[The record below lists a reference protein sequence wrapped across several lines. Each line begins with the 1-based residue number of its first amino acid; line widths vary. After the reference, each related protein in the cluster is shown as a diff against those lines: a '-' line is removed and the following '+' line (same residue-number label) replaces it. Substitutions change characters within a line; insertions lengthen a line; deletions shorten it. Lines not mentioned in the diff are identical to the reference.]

1 MSQRCGDRDRDREH
15 DREREL
21 QWSARRMGTSL
32 LLQLSAHERE
42 LDLVFL
48 DHSYAKPWSAHP
60 DASAARPA
68 RLLFITPRRHLGTAP
83 EADVPID
90 VETVTPTP
98 VPLYDNQKARS
109 VMNECERHVM
119 FARTDADAPP
129 PPDDWEEHVNR
140 TGWTMAQ
147 NKLFNKIHKALQ
159 SDRLARLAN
168 EGACNE
174 PVLRRIAVDKCA
186 RRVRQ
191 ALASVNWDT
200 KLIQWLHTTL
210 VETLSLPVLAAYLDA
225 LQTLKGKIPTLI
237 DRMLLSSTAKTGAA
251 GAEALSLLLKRP
263 WDPAVGVLS
272 HNKPSKLPGSPL
284 ILIASSGP
292 ANSMFPAS
300 RRHRFWQS
308 QLSCLGKVI
317 PIATS
322 LLNNGSGVGVLQCLE
337 HMIGAVRGK
346 VAEIHNHFSH
356 KQIILIGWNTGALV
370 ACHVSVMEYVT
381 AVVCL
386 GFPLLTVDGPR
397 GDVDDPLLEMKTPV
411 LFVIGQNSLQC
422 NIEAMED
429 FREKIRADNSM
440 VVVGGADDNLR
451 ISKAKKKSE
460 GLTQSMVDR
469 CIQDEIADFLTGV
482 LTRAESHL
490 GSDPRDLDAEKKK
503 KPRDSTRRDLSFDL
517 PERNSRPTSPAAKVP
532 ASPSGSEVG
541 TFSRQ
546 DLSSVSSSPTS
557 SPKTK
562 VATMSLQKPPT
573 VGTTQL
579 LKRQVPRAD
588 TVLTHKQ
595 AQAQFAA
602 FLKQNMLVRKA
613 LPPGTSSCLF
623 VPVPEPSEGAEKDDV
638 RLQLK
643 RHQPPSPTQCSKSS
657 KRAKIKVTIVSHGDA
672 AAMGTGAALTTQ
684 AEIIS
689 GKAVP
694 MAMSGVKELS
704 GLLSTPKE
712 IVDSPSPEVS
722 KATLDRAWSN
732 LVWWKVSLGGTG
744 FEVPS
749 VIWERRRVVLNR
761 KLSSAAEASLSPT
774 PAGVPSST
782 APSAFHALQSRLVAS
797 STHGLQAQ
805 PASALQGAASAS
817 SLLQGLSFSLQDIG
831 TKASTLPASMVAAG
845 PSVQSSAVKAPTAL
859 QSLSAI
865 TTDTGT
871 IVRTIP
877 VPTSL
882 ALGASASG
890 KPTAIHQLLT
900 NGGLAKLA
908 NSLPGLAQI
917 SNQAAG
923 LKAPTTITVTLRG
936 QPGRMSTLSQ
946 AAMGTIQPQ
955 LEEQPMQTQGPQL
968 LCGALRVGW
977 VSPGSV
983 VTSWE
988 QLQELSDLRQPHGDP
1003 LHHVSHQALTKP
1015 EISEALA
1022 MPVTLLGI
1030 QPSSFFSSSSSTG
1043 PLLFATLVH
1052 PKVGPALQSPSSM
1065 LLPTPGKG
1073 DRTLGHLRERVIL
1086 AKSHV
1091 LEALE
1096 TLGRASPVVDNGS
1109 TIIHPR
1115 EAQDNRRLGPSSGWA
1130 APPASPTS
1138 HRDPQEG

>member
-1 MSQRCGDRDRDREH
+1 MAQRGGE
-15 DREREL
+15 REREL

-42 LDLVFL
+42 LDLVCL

-68 RLLFITPRRHLGTAP
+68 RMLFLTPRRQLGTAL

-90 VETVTPTP
+90 VETVLPTP

-237 DRMLLSSTAKTGAA
+237 DRMLLSSTTKTGAA

-292 ANSMFPAS
+292 SNSMFPTS

-317 PIATS
+317 PIATH

-337 HMIGAVRGK
+337 HMIGAVRSK

-356 KQIILIGWNTGALV
+356 KPIILIGWNTGALV

-469 CIQDEIADFLTGV
+469 CIQDEIADFLTGI
-482 LTRAESHL
+482 LTRAESHS

-517 PERNSRPTSPAAKVP
+517 PERSSRPASPASRVP
-532 ASPSGSEVG
+532 ASPSGSE
-541 TFSRQ
+541 

-562 VATMSLQKPPT
+562 MAAVSSIQKPTPIST
-573 VGTTQL
+573 AQL
-579 LKRQVPRAD
+579 LKRQVQRTD
-588 TVLTHKQ
+588 TILTHKQ
-595 AQAQFAA
+595 AQVVA
-602 FLKQNMLVRKA
+602 
-613 LPPGTSSCLF
+613 
-623 VPVPEPSEGAEKDDV
+623 
-638 RLQLK
+638 
-643 RHQPPSPTQCSKSS
+643 
-657 KRAKIKVTIVSHGDA
+657 
-672 AAMGTGAALTTQ
+672 
-684 AEIIS
+684 
-689 GKAVP
+689 GKPFP
-694 MAMSGVKELS
+694 MAVSQSAPGGKEPF
-704 GLLSTPKE
+704 GLLAAS
-712 IVDSPSPEVS
+712 
-722 KATLDRAWSN
+722 
-732 LVWWKVSLGGTG
+732 
-744 FEVPS
+744 
-749 VIWERRRVVLNR
+749 
-761 KLSSAAEASLSPT
+761 KLSSAAESSVSPAP
-774 PAGVPSST
+774 PAAIPSST
-782 APSAFHALQSRLVAS
+782 TPSAFHALQSRLVAS
-797 STHGLQAQ
+797 STHCMQAQ

-831 TKASTLPASMVAAG
+831 TKSAALPASVAAAG
-845 PSVQSSAVKAPTAL
+845 TPVQTSAVKTPSPL
-859 QSLSAI
+859 QNLSAI
-865 TTDTGT
+865 TTGTGT

-877 VPTSL
+877 VATSL
-882 ALGASASG
+882 SVGAAASG

-908 NSLPGLAQI
+908 SSLPGLAQI

-936 QPGRMSTLSQ
+936 QPSRVTTLSQ
-946 AAMGTIQPQ
+946 AAMGTLQPQ
-955 LEEQPMQTQGPQL
+955 GEEQPMQTQAPQAPDAAVGNLAGP
-968 LCGALRVGW
+968 ASSAA
-977 VSPGSV
+977 SPGNLLAQMDLSKAQAGAEMAPTDPAARPTAAAAPL
-983 VTSWE
+983 VTAASPMKT
-988 QLQELSDLRQPHGDP
+988 LYVMSDAKLS
-1003 LHHVSHQALTKP
+1003 ALTKP
-1015 EISEALA
+1015 VMGEATSVPLKLPGLQPSSSSA
-1022 MPVTLLGI
+1022 SSPTGPVTLAPSPLPGAPGP
-1030 QPSSFFSSSSSTG
+1030 PSS
-1043 PLLFATLVH
+1043 LVH
-1052 PKVGPALQSPSSM
+1052 SKVGPVLQAASRTVI
-1065 LLPTPGKG
+1065 LTPTLATMKG
-1073 DRTLGHLRERVIL
+1073 DGPLGRTGDKVSLTRSASTLGH
-1086 AKSHV
+1086 
-1091 LEALE
+1091 ALGTTE
-1096 TLGRASPVVDNGS
+1096 TLGRVPSVLDDGS
-1109 TIIHPR
+1109 TLLHARETLASRHELPGGAGAALLTLGSSSIIAAAGPV
-1115 EAQDNRRLGPSSGWA
+1115 LGPK
-1130 APPASPTS
+1130 P
-1138 HRDPQEG
+1138 

>member
-1 MSQRCGDRDRDREH
+1 
-15 DREREL
+15 
-21 QWSARRMGTSL
+21 
-32 LLQLSAHERE
+32 
-42 LDLVFL
+42 
-48 DHSYAKPWSAHP
+48 
-60 DASAARPA
+60 
-68 RLLFITPRRHLGTAP
+68 
-83 EADVPID
+83 
-90 VETVTPTP
+90 
-98 VPLYDNQKARS
+98 PLYDNQKARS

-237 DRMLLSSTAKTGAA
+237 DRMLLSSTTKTGAA

-292 ANSMFPAS
+292 SNSMFPTS

-317 PIATS
+317 PIATH

-356 KQIILIGWNTGALV
+356 KPIILIGWNTGALV

-386 GFPLLTVDGPR
+386 GFPLLTIDGPR

-482 LTRAESHL
+482 LTRAESHS

-517 PERNSRPTSPAAKVP
+517 PERGSRPTSPAAKVP
-532 ASPSGSEVG
+532 ASPSGSE
-541 TFSRQ
+541 

-562 VATMSLQKPPT
+562 MAAVSSIQKPSQI
-573 VGTTQL
+573 GTTQL
-579 LKRQVPRAD
+579 LKRQVQRTD

-595 AQAQFAA
+595 AQ
-602 FLKQNMLVRKA
+602 
-613 LPPGTSSCLF
+613 
-623 VPVPEPSEGAEKDDV
+623 VPVSSEHSEGAEKDDV
-638 RLQLK
+638 RMQLK
-643 RHQPPSPTQCSKSS
+643 RHQTPSPTQCTKSS

-672 AAMGTGAALTTQ
+672 AGVGNGAPLTTQ
-684 AEIIS
+684 AES
-689 GKAVP
+689 
-694 MAMSGVKELS
+694 ELR
-704 GLLSTPKE
+704 LLSLAVESSST
-712 IVDSPSPEVS
+712 SP
-722 KATLDRAWSN
+722 A
-732 LVWWKVSLGGTG
+732 
-744 FEVPS
+744 PS
-749 VIWERRRVVLNR
+749 AVI
-761 KLSSAAEASLSPT
+761 
-774 PAGVPSST
+774 PSST
-782 APSAFHALQSRLVAS
+782 APSAFHALQSRLVLS
-797 STHGLQAQ
+797 KPDFILYSFL
-805 PASALQGAASAS
+805 GAASAS

-831 TKASTLPASMVAAG
+831 TKSSGLPASVTAAG
-845 PSVQSSAVKAPTAL
+845 PPPSAVKTPAPI
-859 QSLSAI
+859 QNLSAI

-877 VPTSL
+877 VATSL
-882 ALGASASG
+882 SLGASASG
-890 KPTAIHQLLT
+890 KSTAIHQLLT

-908 NSLPGLAQI
+908 SSLPGLAQI

-936 QPGRMSTLSQ
+936 QPSRMTTLSQ
-946 AAMGTIQPQ
+946 YLAHGERPNSLSGILAA
-955 LEEQPMQTQGPQL
+955 
-968 LCGALRVGW
+968 
-977 VSPGSV
+977 
-983 VTSWE
+983 
-988 QLQELSDLRQPHGDP
+988 
-1003 LHHVSHQALTKP
+1003 
-1015 EISEALA
+1015 
-1022 MPVTLLGI
+1022 
-1030 QPSSFFSSSSSTG
+1030 F
-1043 PLLFATLVH
+1043 
-1052 PKVGPALQSPSSM
+1052 
-1065 LLPTPGKG
+1065 LLPGLS
-1073 DRTLGHLRERVIL
+1073 LG
-1086 AKSHV
+1086 
-1091 LEALE
+1091 
-1096 TLGRASPVVDNGS
+1096 
-1109 TIIHPR
+1109 
-1115 EAQDNRRLGPSSGWA
+1115 A
-1130 APPASPTS
+1130 AELKA
-1138 HRDPQEG
+1138 

>member
-1 MSQRCGDRDRDREH
+1 MVWGSRGPHLWAPAESVWGSRGSVLGLRFDGPGCLVWAFREIALGVQDRFDLGVQRSVWGV
-15 DREREL
+15 
-21 QWSARRMGTSL
+21 QSARFGC
-32 LLQLSAHERE
+32 QLVAHQYQ
-42 LDLVFL
+42 D
-48 DHSYAKPWSAHP
+48 PWVSPTLGALPNPRDPPNPQDAPGVPHPCAHP
-60 DASAARPA
+60 RVGG
-68 RLLFITPRRHLGTAP
+68 R

-225 LQTLKGKIPTLI
+225 LQTLKGKIPALI

-292 ANSMFPAS
+292 ANSLFPTS

-317 PIATS
+317 PITTS

-422 NIEAMED
+422 NVEAMED
-429 FREKIRADNSM
+429 FREKIRADNSL

-451 ISKAKKKSE
+451 ISKAKKKAE

-482 LTRAESHL
+482 LTRAESHS
-490 GSDPRDLDAEKKK
+490 GSEPRDLDAERKK
-503 KPRDSTRRDLSFDL
+503 KPRECSRRDLSFEL
-517 PERNSRPTSPAAKVP
+517 PERSSRPASPAAKVP
-532 ASPSGSEVG
+532 ASPSGSE
-541 TFSRQ
+541 

-557 SPKTK
+557 SPKAK
-562 VATMSLQKPPT
+562 VAALALPKPSQVCP
-573 VGTTQL
+573 TQL
-579 LKRQVPRAD
+579 QRRQVPRPD
-588 TVLTHKQ
+588 PVLSHKQ
-595 AQAQFAA
+595 AQ
-602 FLKQNMLVRKA
+602 V
-613 LPPGTSSCLF
+613 
-623 VPVPEPSEGAEKDDV
+623 V
-638 RLQLK
+638 
-643 RHQPPSPTQCSKSS
+643 
-657 KRAKIKVTIVSHGDA
+657 
-672 AAMGTGAALTTQ
+672 
-684 AEIIS
+684 S
-689 GKAVP
+689 GKPLPLGQAVP
-694 MAMSGVKELS
+694 STKELS
-704 GLLSTPKE
+704 GLLSTPK
-712 IVDSPSPEVS
+712 
-722 KATLDRAWSN
+722 
-732 LVWWKVSLGGTG
+732 
-744 FEVPS
+744 
-749 VIWERRRVVLNR
+749 
-761 KLSSAAEASLSPT
+761 LSSGPEASLSPAQ
-774 PAGVPSST
+774 PGLPSGGSGS

-797 STHGLQAQ
+797 GGHGL
-805 PASALQGAASAS
+805 PAPPAALPGAASAS
-817 SLLQGLSFSLQDIG
+817 SLLQGLSFSLQDMG
-831 TKASTLPASMVAAG
+831 TKASSLA
-845 PSVQSSAVKAPTAL
+845 PSTATGSPVQSSALKAPAAL
-859 QSLSAI
+859 QSLAALS
-865 TTDTGT
+865 TDSPGPV
-871 IVRTIP
+871 VRTIP
-877 VPTSL
+877 VAASL
-882 ALGASASG
+882 ALGASAGS
-890 KPTAIHQLLT
+890 KPTAIQQLLS

-908 NSLPGLAQI
+908 SSLPGLAHI

-923 LKAPTTITVTLRG
+923 LKAPATITVTLRG
-936 QPGRMSTLSQ
+936 QPGRVGTLGQ
-946 AAMGTIQPQ
+946 AGLATAQPQ
-955 LEEQPMQTQGPQL
+955 LEEQPQGPQVR
-968 LCGALRVGW
+968 G
-977 VSPGSV
+977 
-983 VTSWE
+983 T
-988 QLQELSDLRQPHGDP
+988 
-1003 LHHVSHQALTKP
+1003 
-1015 EISEALA
+1015 
-1022 MPVTLLGI
+1022 
-1030 QPSSFFSSSSSTG
+1030 
-1043 PLLFATLVH
+1043 PLLAHL
-1052 PKVGPALQSPSSM
+1052 GSSR
-1065 LLPTPGKG
+1065 PCQGWG
-1073 DRTLGHLRERVIL
+1073 V
-1086 AKSHV
+1086 
-1091 LEALE
+1091 
-1096 TLGRASPVVDNGS
+1096 
-1109 TIIHPR
+1109 
-1115 EAQDNRRLGPSSGWA
+1115 RRG
-1130 APPASPTS
+1130 
-1138 HRDPQEG
+1138 

>member
-1 MSQRCGDRDRDREH
+1 MSYRGSERDF
-15 DREREL
+15 
-21 QWSARRMGTSL
+21 QTSARRMGTSL
-32 LLQLSAHERE
+32 LFQLSVHERE

-60 DASAARPA
+60 DASSARPT
-68 RLLFITPRRHLGTAP
+68 RMLFVTPRRHQDSTI
-83 EADVPID
+83 EVDIPID
-90 VETVTPTP
+90 VETITPTP

-109 VMNECERHVM
+109 VMNECERHVI

-129 PPDDWEEHVNR
+129 PPDDWEEHMNR
-140 TGWTMAQ
+140 SGWTMAQ
-147 NKLFNKIHKALQ
+147 NKLFNKILKALQ

-210 VETLSLPVLAAYLDA
+210 VETLSLPMLAAYLDA

-237 DRMLLSSTAKTGAA
+237 DRMLLSSTTKTGAA

-292 ANSMFPAS
+292 SSSMFPTS

-317 PIATS
+317 PVATH

-346 VAEIHNHFSH
+346 VLEIHNHFTH
-356 KQIILIGWNTGALV
+356 KPIILIGWNTGALV

-397 GDVDDPLLEMKTPV
+397 GDVDDPLLDMKTPV
-411 LFVIGQNSLQC
+411 LFVVGQNSLQC
-422 NIEAMED
+422 NTEAMED
-429 FREKIRADNSM
+429 FREKIRADNSL

-451 ISKAKKKSE
+451 YGKPWRLVIK
-460 GLTQSMVDR
+460 R
-469 CIQDEIADFLTGV
+469 F
-482 LTRAESHL
+482 LTRADNHS

-503 KPRDSTRRDLSFDL
+503 KPRDLTRRDLSFDL
-517 PERNSRPTSPAAKVP
+517 PERTSSPTSPAAKVP
-532 ASPSGSEVG
+532 ASPSGSE
-541 TFSRQ
+541 

-562 VATMSLQKPPT
+562 MAAVSSVQKSSQM
-573 VGTTQL
+573 GATQL
-579 LKRQVPRAD
+579 LKRHVQRTD
-588 TVLTHKQ
+588 GVLTHKQ

-623 VPVPEPSEGAEKDDV
+623 VPVSSEQPEGTEKEDV
-638 RLQLK
+638 RMQLK
-643 RHQPPSPTQCSKSS
+643 RHQTPSPTHCSKSS
-657 KRAKIKVTIVSHGDA
+657 KRAKIKVTIVSHGEA
-672 AAMGTGAALTTQ
+672 AGVAGKPPTVTIGQ
-684 AEIIS
+684 S
-689 GKAVP
+689 G
-694 MAMSGVKELS
+694 SGVKELS
-704 GLLSTPKE
+704 GLLATPKLNSVAETPSLSSTPSAM
-712 IVDSPSPEVS
+712 IPSC
-722 KATLDRAWSN
+722 
-732 LVWWKVSLGGTG
+732 
-744 FEVPS
+744 
-749 VIWERRRVVLNR
+749 
-761 KLSSAAEASLSPT
+761 
-774 PAGVPSST
+774 T
-782 APSAFHALQSRLVAS
+782 APSAFHSLQSRLVAS
-797 STHGLQAQ
+797 SAHCRQAQ
-805 PASALQGAASAS
+805 PSNTLQGTPASAS

-831 TKASTLPASMVAAG
+831 TKSPALPVSVASVG
-845 PSVQSSAVKAPTAL
+845 PSIQTSAGKTPAPI

-865 TTDTGT
+865 TTGTGT

-877 VPTSL
+877 VATSL
-882 ALGASASG
+882 SSLGASGGG

-908 NSLPGLAQI
+908 SSLSGLAQI

-936 QPGRMSTLSQ
+936 QPNRVTTLSQ
-946 AAMGTIQPQ
+946 AAVGTIQPQ
-955 LEEQPMQTQGPQL
+955 LEEQQLQTQTPQVILTSSGAPPGKL
-968 LCGALRVGW
+968 L
-977 VSPGSV
+977 S
-983 VTSWE
+983 
-988 QLQELSDLRQPHGDP
+988 QMELSKAQGTLSCLCPFVPAVTATSPMKTLYVMSDAKL
-1003 LHHVSHQALTKP
+1003 SALTK
-1015 EISEALA
+1015 SVMAEAAGAPLK
-1022 MPVTLLGI
+1022 PVGI
-1030 QPSSFFSSSSSTG
+1030 QTPSLSACSSSSASSPPSAVTFTSAM
-1043 PLLFATLVH
+1043 PASPPCSLVH
-1052 PKVGPALQSPSSM
+1052 SKVGPILQNTTKTVILTST
-1065 LLPTPGKG
+1065 LAAKG
-1073 DRTLGHLRERVIL
+1073 DGPLGRRVEKVGHTLESV
-1086 AKSHV
+1086 
-1091 LEALE
+1091 E
-1096 TLGRASPVVDNGS
+1096 TLGKVPSVVDNGS
-1109 TIIHPR
+1109 TIIHTR
-1115 EAQDNRRLGPSSGWA
+1115 ETLANRHLLPQGMLPAGAGTTLITLGKL
-1130 APPASPTS
+1130 TN
-1138 HRDPQEG
+1138 QKN